1 MKAIITSAS
10 EVDINGVQIVV
21 FDIVNDEGDVLLS
34 ASTSGDVEGI
44 EDVVK
49 AQVEDFKLKYLSEKK
64 LKEGDEIEV

>member
-64 LKEGDEIEV
+64 LKEGTVS

>member
-10 EVDINGVQIVV
+10 EVDINGIQSVV

-34 ASTSGDVEGI
+34 SSTSGDVEGI

-49 AQVEDFKLKYLSEKK
+49 GQVEDFKAKYLSEKK
-64 LKEGDEIEV
+64 LKVGDEIEV

>member
-64 LKEGDEIEV
+64 LKVGDEIEV